1 MEVRRTEPH
10 EYRRAADAMATALM
24 FSPPSDEEWGQSLSS
39 WEHDHL
45 SVSAWDGDQC
55 VGNVGAFHFDTVAPG
70 GARLA
75 TAGVTRVGVLPTHT
89 RQGALTRMMHRLLE
103 LERSEGRP
111 LASLRASEAVIYRRY
126 GFGVAGDAASVK
138 LEARRMR
145 PIGGVGAGSFRIL
158 RPDDIVATV
167 QPLYDGFPHRA
178 GAVSRSASMWKRYLA
193 NAVDAKK
200 GNFVV
205 VHSNSDGIDNGY
217 VHYSLQWTDHHFHEN
232 LGLAKVFDLFAA
244 TPAAEL
250 ALWDYVASISLV
262 RTIEA
267 ECRPVDDLIRH
278 AIHDRRGYELSHRW
292 DEQWLRLLD
301 VETALRARTYG
312 IGDPITLLVTDP
324 LFNDNT
330 DTFSISNA
338 GVERVSGPADLAVPI
353 DALSAA
359 YMGSAEW
366 TTLLAAGRLSAGTI
380 DAATRADALFSVS
393 PGTWSGSMF

>member
-1 MEVRRTEPH
+1 MDVRPTEPH
-10 EYRRAADAMATALM
+10 EYRMASDAMATALM
-24 FSPPSDEEWGQSLSS
+24 FSPPTDEEWAQSLPG
-39 WEHDHL
+39 WEHEHL
-45 SVSAWDGDQC
+45 SVSAWDGPRC
-55 VGNVGAFHFDTVAPG
+55 VGHAGAFHFDTVVPG

-103 LERSEGRP
+103 LERSEGRA

-126 GFGVAGDAASVK
+126 GFGVAGDAASVT

-145 PIGGVGAGSFRIL
+145 PVGGIASGSFRIL
-158 RPDDIVATV
+158 PPDEIRATV
-167 QPLYDGFPHRA
+167 EPLYHGFPHRP
-178 GAVSRSASMWKRYLA
+178 GAVSRTAAMWKRALA
-193 NAVDAKK
+193 NAVEGKK
-200 GNFVV
+200 GNVVV
-205 VHSNSDGIDNGY
+205 VHSNSDGIDDGY
-217 VHYSLQWTDHHFHEN
+217 VHYSLQWTDHHFQEN

-244 TPAAEL
+244 TPAVEL

-278 AIHDRRGYELSHRW
+278 AIHDRRAYELSQRW

-312 IGDPITLLVTDP
+312 TGDPITVLVTDP

-338 GVERVSGPADLAVPI
+338 GVERVTGPADLAAPI

-366 TTLLAAGRLSAGTI
+366 TTLLASGRLAAGTV
-380 DAATRADALFSVS
+380 DAATRADVLFATS
-393 PGTWSGSMF
+393 PSTWSGSFF